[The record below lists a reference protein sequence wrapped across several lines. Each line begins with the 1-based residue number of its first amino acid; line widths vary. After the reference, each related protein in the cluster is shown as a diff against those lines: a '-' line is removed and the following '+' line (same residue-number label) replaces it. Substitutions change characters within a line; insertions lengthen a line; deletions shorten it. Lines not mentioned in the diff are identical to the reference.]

1 MQEARLQQLNTD
13 LRSELSSGSLAQL
26 KEMISDFMQQ
36 LTDSMSRQGLTHPSA
51 GYPLGS
57 YPEQLGDLT
66 VPHASSSVHSAPHH
80 QRESHAGQH
89 HVITDNTRR
98 QAQAGASVSVHTARL
113 QQQSLAQS
121 MISEDEI
128 ELDLPE
134 SRASSV
140 IEEEAGLASRD
151 AESVAESV
159 SEFQYSMDFEGSV
172 YKSPMS
178 GVKSPTPGQQY
189 FHGNNEFDPETVSAC
204 LSFILA
210 ASCWHLLV
218 SVPAVRYCTCCSAWQ
233 ILTCRELPQDG
244 MNISMRETPR

>member
-1 MQEARLQQLNTD
+1 
-13 LRSELSSGSLAQL
+13 
-26 KEMISDFMQQ
+26 MQQ
-36 LTDSMSRQGLTHPSA
+36 LTDSMSRQSLTHPTAS
-51 GYPLGS
+51 PLGS
-57 YPEQLGDLT
+57 YPEQLGNMT
-66 VPHASSSVHSAPHH
+66 VHHASPSAHLAPHR
-80 QRESHAGQH
+80 QLESHAGEH
-89 HVITDNTRR
+89 HVSIDKPRE
-98 QAQAGASVSVHTARL
+98 QAQAEARAPVDTASL

-140 IEEEAGLASRD
+140 IEEEAGLASRA

-178 GVKSPTPGQQY
+178 GIRSPMPGQQY
-189 FHGNNEFDPETVSAC
+189 FRVKNELRSETVSSS
-204 LSFILA
+204 LVFVLA

-218 SVPAVRYCTCCSAWQ
+218 SIPAVRYCTCRSAWQ
-233 ILTCRELPQDG
+233 ISTCNSREL
-244 MNISMRETPR
+244 REHQHACPR